1 MIKCIVISANVD
13 KSIQEILQF
22 EQELSVH
29 SETQSYSKMVNY
41 LIALGID
48 RYNDLIKRTGKQI
61 TPPEFEFDKYTRHTK
76 PADKEVQSW
85 KTKQILAA

>member
-61 TPPEFEFDKYTRHTK
+61 TTPEFEFDKYTRHTK
-76 PADKEVQSW
+76 PADKEVQS
-85 KTKQILAA
+85 